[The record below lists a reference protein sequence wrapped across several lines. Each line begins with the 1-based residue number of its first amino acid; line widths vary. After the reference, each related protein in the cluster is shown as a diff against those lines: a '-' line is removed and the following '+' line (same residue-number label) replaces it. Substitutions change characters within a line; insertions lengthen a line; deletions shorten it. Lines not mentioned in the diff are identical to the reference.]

1 MYITYQDPG
10 GVYAA
15 LTLRRVSNFSTSLFN
30 LAKFEILR
38 PWEDNNCLRSSEQN
52 IVCDVVQPNQLW
64 ITMTNATK
72 EGCQITLTA
81 SQ

>member
-15 LTLRRVSNFSTSLFN
+15 FTLRRVSNFSTSLFN

-38 PWEDNNCLRSSEQN
+38 PWDDNNCLRSSELN
-52 IVCDVVQPNQLW
+52 IVCDAVQPNKPW
-64 ITMTNATK
+64 ITMINATN
-72 EGCQITLTA
+72 
-81 SQ
+81 